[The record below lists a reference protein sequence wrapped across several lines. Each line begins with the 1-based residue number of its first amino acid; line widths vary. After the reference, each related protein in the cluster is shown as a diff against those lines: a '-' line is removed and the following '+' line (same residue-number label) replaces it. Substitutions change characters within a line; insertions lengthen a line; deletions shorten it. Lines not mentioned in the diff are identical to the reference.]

1 MKMSAVVE
9 GWDFDML
16 RMYTRICAM
25 ALANA
30 HARTGDAAMISGYMG
45 SSTIFDNAIC
55 DFAVAYADQTISD
68 HKAFAAAI
76 RDGRIQAI
84 LER

>member
-1 MKMSAVVE
+1 
-9 GWDFDML
+9 
-16 RMYTRICAM
+16 
-25 ALANA
+25 
-30 HARTGDAAMISGYMG
+30 MISGYMG

-55 DFAVAYADQTISD
+55 DFAVDYADQTISD

-76 RDGRIQAI
+76 RGGRIQAI